1 MKPKDLERM
10 ATLMG
15 LEYNQK
21 DNFPHMVEKGV
32 LVFNGCNGQRFL
44 IDSNWEDDKIHHE
57 LGKALIAFGKRSKC
71 LEINSVISI
80 NSD

>member
-1 MKPKDLERM
+1 MKTKDLERM

-15 LEYNQK
+15 LDYNQK

-44 IDSNWEDDKIHHE
+44 IDSNWAE
-57 LGKALIAFGKRSKC
+57 
-71 LEINSVISI
+71 NSYRFSEQ
-80 NSD
+80 N